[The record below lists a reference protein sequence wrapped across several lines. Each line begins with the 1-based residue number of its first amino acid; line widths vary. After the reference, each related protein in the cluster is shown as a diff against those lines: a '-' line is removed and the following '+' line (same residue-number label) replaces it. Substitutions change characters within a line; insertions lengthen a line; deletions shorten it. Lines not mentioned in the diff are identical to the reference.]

1 MRYEAPRDFEVPVS
15 GPSHIRVIE
24 VVPNQIVTR
33 QSIEKPKVEQGKAVP
48 DVERDILKLVV
59 LERHRATGNV
69 GVGFVRGFKLQAGAL
84 ASTVAHDAH
93 NVVAVGVMAAFAGM
107 PQPEMTPGKE
117 MTTHGFEVS
126 GLATGRDTLGRLGLT
141 IAVSGNAVTFV
152 VPPEHEATLRA
163 AVVETA
169 PPPPGEKP
177 N

>member
-1 MRYEAPRDFEVPVS
+1 MSEKQTIAIDQLLSIARLPEGGFTLTVRQGEQ
-15 GPSHIRVIE
+15 
-24 VVPNQIVTR
+24 QIDLNFPAS
-33 QSIEKPKVEQGKAVP
+33 QAAN
-48 DVERDILKLVV
+48 LV
-59 LERHRATGNV
+59 L
-69 GVGFVRGFKLQAGAL
+69 
-84 ASTVAHDAH
+84 
-93 NVVAVGVMAAFAGM
+93 AAFAGM